1 MRTTPRIIV
10 NIATT
15 ALYDVIRILNYV
27 RKNKIERLTGPRDI
41 QEKPRMSATFPITL
55 RFIKPQPTSEQDDEV
70 IRITPY
76 MADGKRK
83 FLWRYSYESRKTTQ
97 VCVLEDEFF
106 LHQKLRSLVD
116 LLAWDS
122 DPYASVQVLLPTTP
136 SVLFRATD
144 FPDAIESVI
153 ESMRVAVRHWP
164 VAMSTVDAS
173 KMAISGQKGLTDSPG
188 SYTRSGCCYNTPPK
202 KACAGSDDESVG
214 PPPLVPLRRSVSHY
228 DYDFKTGDG
237 KKVEF
242 KNSAYSYFGKP
253 LNPEDEYESPWEA

>member
-1 MRTTPRIIV
+1 M
-10 NIATT
+10 
-15 ALYDVIRILNYV
+15 IRILNYV
-27 RKNKIERLTGPRDI
+27 RKNKIERLAGPRDI

-55 RFIKPQPTSEQDDEV
+55 RFIKPQPTTEQDDEV

-106 LHQKLRSLVD
+106 LYQKLRSLVD

-122 DPYASVQVLLPTTP
+122 DPYASIQVLLPTTP

-144 FPDAIESVI
+144 FPDAIDSVV
-153 ESMRVAVRHWP
+153 ESMRVALRHWP
-164 VAMSTVDAS
+164 VAMATVDAS

-202 KACAGSDDESVG
+202 KACVGLDDESVG
-214 PPPLVPLRRSVSHY
+214 PPPLVPLRKSVSHY

-237 KKVEF
+237 KKVDF

>member
-1 MRTTPRIIV
+1 MCG
-10 NIATT
+10 
-15 ALYDVIRILNYV
+15 
-27 RKNKIERLTGPRDI
+27 KIKLSGAAAPEI
-41 QEKPRMSATFPITL
+41 SKKSRMSATFPITL

-106 LHQKLRSLVD
+106 LYQKLRSLVD

-144 FPDAIESVI
+144 FPDAIENVI

-164 VAMSTVDAS
+164 VAMATVDAS

-188 SYTRSGCCYNTPPK
+188 SFTRSGCCYNTPPK
-202 KACAGSDDESVG
+202 KACAASGTGEG

-228 DYDFKTGDG
+228 DYDFNTAGG

-242 KNSAYSYFGKP
+242 KNTNSAYSYFGKP

>member
-1 MRTTPRIIV
+1 MCG
-10 NIATT
+10 
-15 ALYDVIRILNYV
+15 
-27 RKNKIERLTGPRDI
+27 KIKLSGAAAPEI
-41 QEKPRMSATFPITL
+41 SKKSRMSATFPITL

-106 LHQKLRSLVD
+106 LYQKLRSLVD

-144 FPDAIESVI
+144 FPDAIENVI
-153 ESMRVAVRHWP
+153 ESMRVAVLHWP
-164 VAMSTVDAS
+164 VAMATVDAS

-188 SYTRSGCCYNTPPK
+188 SFTRSGCCYNTPPK
-202 KACAGSDDESVG
+202 KACAASGTGDDESAG

-228 DYDFKTGDG
+228 DYDFNTAGG

-242 KNSAYSYFGKP
+242 KNTNSAYSYFGKP
-253 LNPEDEYESPWEA
+253 LNPEDEYESPWET

>member
-1 MRTTPRIIV
+1 MASTT
-10 NIATT
+10 
-15 ALYDVIRILNYV
+15 LYDVIRILNYV
-27 RKNKIERLTGPRDI
+27 QKNKIERFTGPRDI
-41 QEKPRMSATFPITL
+41 QEKSRMSATFPITL
-55 RFIKPQPTSEQDDEV
+55 RFIKPDPTSEQDDEV

-97 VCVLEDEFF
+97 VCVLDDEFF

-144 FPDAIESVI
+144 FPDAIENVI

-164 VAMSTVDAS
+164 VAMATADAS
-173 KMAISGQKGLTDSPG
+173 KMAISGQATLTDLPG
-188 SYTRSGCCYNTPPK
+188 SFTRSGCCYNTPPK

-214 PPPLVPLRRSVSHY
+214 PPPLVPLRKSVSHFN
-228 DYDFKTGDG
+228 YDFKTAGG
-237 KKVEF
+237 KKVDL
-242 KNSAYSYFGKP
+242 KHNSAYSYFGTGCV
-253 LNPEDEYESPWEA
+253 NPEEDDESPWET

>member
-1 MRTTPRIIV
+1 MCG
-10 NIATT
+10 
-15 ALYDVIRILNYV
+15 
-27 RKNKIERLTGPRDI
+27 KIKLSGAAAPEMS
-41 QEKPRMSATFPITL
+41 KKSRMSATFPITL
-55 RFIKPQPTSEQDDEV
+55 RFIKPDPTSEQDDEV

-83 FLWRYSYESRKTTQ
+83 FLWRYSYESRKITQ

-106 LHQKLRSLVD
+106 LYQKLRSLVT

-144 FPDAIESVI
+144 FPDAIENVI

-164 VAMSTVDAS
+164 VAMATVDAS
-173 KMAISGQKGLTDSPG
+173 KMAISGQKTLTDSPG
-188 SYTRSGCCYNTPPK
+188 SFTRSGCCYNTPPK
-202 KACAGSDDESVG
+202 KACAASGTGDDESVG
-214 PPPLVPLRRSVSHY
+214 PPPLVPLRKSVSHY
-228 DYDFKTGDG
+228 DYDFNTAGG

-242 KNSAYSYFGKP
+242 KNTNSAYSYFGKP
-253 LNPEDEYESPWEA
+253 LNPEDEYESPWET